1 MSVVIDIGSY
11 LKSISGYIFNALS
24 FRRKKA
30 AIFAYVCEKSF
41 SAIFRK
47 AAYQYME
54 AWYF

>member
-1 MSVVIDIGSY
+1 MNVVIDIGSY

-54 AWYF
+54 AWCF